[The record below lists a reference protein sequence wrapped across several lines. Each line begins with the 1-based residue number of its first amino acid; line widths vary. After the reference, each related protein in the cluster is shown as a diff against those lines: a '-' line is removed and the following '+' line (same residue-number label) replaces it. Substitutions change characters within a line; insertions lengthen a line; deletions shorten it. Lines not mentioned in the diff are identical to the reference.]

1 MSTTLAECRT
11 EAIQK
16 RDAAIA
22 AINERYAEE
31 CHAED
36 AEFDAEFDRV
46 REEFERVRK
55 RPRPTHDVARA
66 RRDAAIAEGERQL
79 DADIK
84 ALFLQHGVTDNRY
97 H

>member
-22 AINERYAEE
+22 AISERYAEE
-31 CHAED
+31 CRAED

-55 RPRPTHDVARA
+55 RPRPTMTLRA
-66 RRDAAIAEGERQL
+66 HAGTRL
-79 DADIK
+79 
-84 ALFLQHGVTDNRY
+84 LQRPSNNSTPT
-97 H
+97 